1 MGKLRKTIQR
11 EIYDILNG
19 SIFTE
24 NDFGV
29 IFGDPDSNEYLI
41 IITFKHNNN
50 FVYKV
55 HKRTYRYDII
65 RTPGDIEEE
74 ETKQCKTFEES
85 ISYISQWCQEVRNE
99 LKAEQPI
106 YNELDS
112 LRKMIE
118 ESIVINNNSSE
129 SEFSVEEINNLQQ
142 KFEDLQARV
151 EQLEKDNIITE
162 NQSNHIQDG
171 LQKVK
176 EDVEYYPK
184 ETWIKTASNKVL
196 NLFVSIGKSKE
207 GRKVLADGSRKLL
220 GLD

>member
-11 EIYDILNG
+11 EIYDILNE

-24 NDFGV
+24 NDFTV
-29 IFGDPDSNEYLI
+29 LFGDPDSNEYLI
-41 IITFKHNNN
+41 MITFKHNNN

-55 HKRTYRYDII
+55 DKHTYRYDII

-74 ETKQCKTFEES
+74 EKKECKTFEDS
-85 ISYISQWCQEVRNE
+85 ISYILQWCQEVRNE

-118 ESIVINNNSSE
+118 ESIIINNNSSE

-162 NQSNHIQDG
+162 NQSNNIQEG

-184 ETWIKTASNKVL
+184 DTWIKTASNKVL